1 MVRSTLSAL
10 FVLTLGS
17 GAAFA
22 APITVGGI
30 LFPGGPES
38 FVDAVVSYSPGGGVG
53 VNGPQ
58 VFNDPQAIIGLP
70 DYNGSTGA
78 VSLGD
83 ANLPSPNLAELIVR
97 FVDNSLTTSG
107 TTTPDLH
114 IFEVGTDVEPFLL
127 AISVDGMT
135 WLNLGSFQGQPAS
148 IDIDAFPGV
157 VQGAKYSFLRFRDDP
172 TVTSPFNRT
181 FAEADFDAIGAISSA
196 APAAVPE
203 PASLALAAVALLG
216 MHARRG
222 RRRLP

>member
-1 MVRSTLSAL
+1 MIRSAL
-10 FVLTLGS
+10 AAVFVMTLGS
-17 GAAFA
+17 GAAIA

-53 VNGPQ
+53 VLGAQ
-58 VFNDPQAIIGLP
+58 VFNDPLAIIGLP
-70 DYNGSTGA
+70 NYNGNTGA

-83 ANLPSPNLAELIVR
+83 ANLPSPNVAELIVR
-97 FVDNSLTTSG
+97 FTDNALTTSG

-114 IFEVGTDVEPFLL
+114 IFEVGTDIEPFLL
-127 AISVDGMT
+127 AISIDGIA

-148 IDIDAFPGV
+148 IDIDAFAGV

-172 TVTSPFNRT
+172 SVTSPFNRT
-181 FAEADFDAIGAISSA
+181 FAEADFDAIGAISSS

-203 PASLALAAVALLG
+203 PVSAALFGLG
-216 MHARRG
+216 LIGTLTARY
-222 RRRLP
+222 RRTS